1 MLKLSGFEG
10 DTGIDCRIPPG
21 GGGGGRGGG
30 RGPDACSCDASNCR
44 DNGTLSCCCT
54 EGILIS
60 FNPYGT
66 GMGCGIPPGGG
77 GGGRGPDACSCDAS
91 GGGRCSGNCLEGIS
105 IRCPCFGTRDL
116 ALKLPGGPPGGKP
129 GGC

>member
-21 GGGGGRGGG
+21 GDGGGRGGG

-77 GGGRGPDACSCDAS
+77 GGGCGPDACSCDAS
-91 GGGRCSGNCLEGIS
+91 GGVVVQATVLRESQS
-105 IRCPCFGTRDL
+105 VVL
-116 ALKLPGGPPGGKP
+116 ALDRAIWL
-129 GGC
+129 